1 MKIWVTAWSLCNSA
15 MLLTWN
21 VLHPLT
27 IIHHILWN
35 VKYATGNHPDTTV
48 TILFKGLG
56 FDRRTPD
63 TRFRV
68 SGILAIIYQVSLYV
82 TTNKQLSHKLDTDMP
97 HCAGRKK
104 KKKSNL
110 PLRWNPS
117 LVCCELRVHTHNAMC
132 EVQPIWDL
140 HLVLLLSVNAY
151 FRVTDWRTV
160 LFFSQPESY
169 FMSFDDY
176 SSESY

>member
-104 KKKSNL
+104 KKKKQ
-110 PLRWNPS
+110 PP
-117 LVCCELRVHTHNAMC
+117 T
-132 EVQPIWDL
+132 EVK
-140 HLVLLLSVNAY
+140 
-151 FRVTDWRTV
+151 
-160 LFFSQPESY
+160 SQPGVLWAEGTYPQCNVWSTANLG
-169 FMSFDDY
+169 FTFSPVVECKCLF
-176 SSESY
+176 